1 MKNICGRVFMDHLAL
16 CMMIMASIF
25 LSGLGWVVLQA
36 CFVGWVGSISY
47 WVGLGW
53 VGSQKLNPRLCL
65 SCFSGSLSLYICAL
79 FVSVWLSVST
89 MTNTYDTVTYSFS
102 LCEKKLYCDFPRAAK
117 HVNAQRILAMRGVS
131 VPLSVSLSVRHMLV
145 LSRLEINDSSEI

>member
-1 MKNICGRVFMDHLAL
+1 MKNICGRVFVDQCAL

-53 VGSQKLNPRLCL
+53 ITEIEPTSMSVFLFWQPVFVYLCIV
-65 SCFSGSLSLYICAL
+65 CFNLVICFHHDKYI
-79 FVSVWLSVST
+79 
-89 MTNTYDTVTYSFS
+89 
-102 LCEKKLYCDFPRAAK
+102 
-117 HVNAQRILAMRGVS
+117 
-131 VPLSVSLSVRHMLV
+131 
-145 LSRLEINDSSEI
+145 